1 MMKSGMPGQVASG
14 TIRATR
20 DGQHVATAYE
30 RLRSAILKG
39 EIAPGAAP
47 SQAALADELGLS
59 RTPLREAVRLLEREG
74 LIVSEP
80 NRRARVAEI
89 SIADLEE
96 LYLTRISLESV
107 AVRITVPTL
116 GPEDFGDL
124 EGLMA
129 QMDHYARMGD
139 WSRAESPH
147 LAFHTRLF
155 RGAGTRVTGQL
166 VQLAEHAARYRFAWG
181 QADPGNWETRRA
193 EHRAIVDAAD
203 AGDAPLAADR
213 LVAHYARTA
222 LVVMAALDAGHEP
235 RSLLT
240 AIQAAAPA
248 SLSVI
253 AQGLGDSPAGRLL
266 GRAAPPV
273 RPAARAPRRSRR

>member
-1 MMKSGMPGQVASG
+1 MAPARGL
-14 TIRATR
+14 ATR
-20 DGQHVATAYE
+20 DGQQVALAYE
-30 RLRSAILKG
+30 RLRKAILQG
-39 EIAPGAAP
+39 EIPPGAAP
-47 SQAALADELGLS
+47 SQVALAGELGLS

-74 LIVSEP
+74 LIISEP
-80 NRRARVAEI
+80 NRRSRVAEF

-116 GPEDFGDL
+116 GPEDFGDI

-139 WSRAESPH
+139 WRRAESPH

-166 VQLAEHAARYRFAWG
+166 VELAEHAARYRFAYG
-181 QADPGNWETRRA
+181 QADPGGWEARRA
-193 EHRAIVDAAD
+193 EHRAIVDAAAACD
-203 AGDAPLAADR
+203 AALAADR

-222 LVVMAALDAGHEP
+222 LVVSAALDLEHDP

-240 AIQAAAPA
+240 AIQAVAPA
-248 SLSVI
+248 SLAVI
-253 AQGLGDSPAGRLL
+253 AEGLGDSPAGRLL
-266 GRAAPPV
+266 GRGATQI
-273 RPAARAPRRSRR
+273 RSDARAPRRSRR

>member
-1 MMKSGMPGQVASG
+1 MKSGMPRQAASATG
-14 TIRATR
+14 RATR
-20 DGQHVATAYE
+20 DGQHVAIAYE
-30 RLRSAILKG
+30 RLRNAILKG

-47 SQAALADELGLS
+47 SQVALAGELGLS
-59 RTPLREAVRLLEREG
+59 RTPLREAIRLLEREG

-80 NRRARVAEI
+80 NQRARVAEF

-116 GPEDFGDL
+116 GPEDFGDI

-129 QMDHYARMGD
+129 QMDHYARTGD
-139 WSRAESPH
+139 WRRAESPH

-155 RGAGTRVTGQL
+155 RGAGRRVTGQL

-181 QADPGNWETRRA
+181 QADPGNWEARRA
-193 EHRAIVDAAD
+193 EHRAIVDAAA
-203 AGDAPLAADR
+203 AGDAALAADR

-222 LVVMAALDAGHEP
+222 LVVIAALDGGHEP
-235 RSLLT
+235 RALLT
-240 AIQAAAPA
+240 AIQAVAPA
-248 SLSVI
+248 SLPVI
-253 AQGLGDSPAGRLL
+253 ADGLGDSPAGRLL
-266 GRAAPPV
+266 GRSAPPL
-273 RPAARAPRRSRR
+273 RSAARAPRRSRR

>member
-1 MMKSGMPGQVASG
+1 MPRHTAPATRPS
-14 TIRATR
+14 TR
-20 DGQHVATAYE
+20 DGQHVAIAYE
-30 RLRSAILKG
+30 RLRNAILTG
-39 EIAPGAAP
+39 EIAAGDAP
-47 SQAALADELGLS
+47 SQVALAEELGLS

-80 NRRARVAEI
+80 NRRARVAEF

-107 AVRITVPTL
+107 AIRITVPTL
-116 GPEDFGDL
+116 GPEDFGDI

-139 WSRAESPH
+139 WGRAESPH

-155 RGAGTRVTGQL
+155 RGAGTRVSGQL

-193 EHRAIVDAAD
+193 EHRAIVDAAA
-203 AGDAPLAADR
+203 AGDTALAAER

-240 AIQAAAPA
+240 AIRAVAPA

-266 GRAAPPV
+266 GRSAPPV
-273 RPAARAPRRSRR
+273 RSAARAPRRSRR